1 MIIDQLILFHKPNNK
16 VSSEKMIDFL
26 NSQTKHAVKERVDS
40 VKATC

>member
-1 MIIDQLILFHKPNNK
+1 
-16 VSSEKMIDFL
+16 MIDFL